1 MARVRTITHGYRLAT
16 GWEKID
22 KRPLTPEVAHE
33 LRSHGYTM
41 VVAKRGLFDAREISL
56 NQLPQGR

>member
-1 MARVRTITHGYRLAT
+1 MARTRTITHGYRLAT

-22 KRPLTPEVAHE
+22 RRPLTPEAAVD
-33 LRSHGYTM
+33 LRARGYTM

-56 NQLPQGR
+56 SQLLPPR

>member
-1 MARVRTITHGYRLAT
+1 MARMRTVTHGYRLAT

-22 KRPLTPEVAHE
+22 KRPLTLEVAE
-33 LRSHGYTM
+33 DLRARGYTM

-56 NQLPQGR
+56 NQLIPPR